1 MVQKKKI
8 PKFRRPNYGRTSC
21 SSIKGNWRKPR
32 GIDNKKRI
40 HKKFMGCS
48 PAVGYRQDRRIRGM
62 HPCGQYEMRV
72 ENPKQLEALGTKQAG
87 RDAGGASVA
96 PDVLIRIAGGVGAKA
111 KARLV
116 ARAREM
122 GLRVL
127 NP

>member
-1 MVQKKKI
+1 MVQKKRI

-48 PAVGYRQDRRIRGM
+48 PAVGYRQDNRIRGM
-62 HPCGQYEMRV
+62 HPSGVHEALV
-72 ENPKQLEALGTKQAG
+72 ENMTQLSACK
-87 RDAGGASVA
+87 SV
-96 PDVLIRIAGGVGAKA
+96 VVRIAGGVGGKLKA
-111 KARLV
+111 KLV
-116 ARAREM
+116 AAAREM
-122 GLRVL
+122 KLRVL